1 MKLYTRELILY
12 FADQLIKSTREM
24 MHRQGD
30 KFDTFKMLTNDD
42 IRNSEDF
49 YKNLYIIEEIRT
61 EQVNVEIFFQNLN
74 HRIYILEEMGVI
86 MSYEDLTYIS
96 YIQDD
101 WTMLQHIASEKKLFL
116 EKAKLIWSH
125 TVKINIEM
133 FTVSI
138 DTFLEKYDQCG
149 LKKIKDDL
157 DLGLILMNVCK
168 VLIIFC
174 SFVVEYFNNTTM
186 FIILGI

>member
-1 MKLYTRELILY
+1 
-12 FADQLIKSTREM
+12 
-24 MHRQGD
+24 
-30 KFDTFKMLTNDD
+30 MLTNDD

-133 FTVSI
+133 FSVCI

-157 DLGLILMNVCK
+157 DLGLILINVCK
-168 VLIIFC
+168 VFIIFC
-174 SFVVEYFNNTTM
+174 SFVVDYFNNTTM
-186 FIILGI
+186 FIILGV

>member
-1 MKLYTRELILY
+1 M
-12 FADQLIKSTREM
+12 
-24 MHRQGD
+24 
-30 KFDTFKMLTNDD
+30 TNDD
-42 IRNSEDF
+42 IKNKEDF
-49 YKNLYIIEEIRT
+49 YKILYIIDEIRT

-86 MSYEDLTYIS
+86 MSCDDLTYIS
-96 YIQDD
+96 YMQDD

-133 FTVSI
+133 FSVSI

-157 DLGLILMNVCK
+157 NLGLILMNVCK
-168 VLIIFC
+168 VFIIF
-174 SFVVEYFNNTTM
+174 STFVVDYFNKITM

>member
-1 MKLYTRELILY
+1 
-12 FADQLIKSTREM
+12 
-24 MHRQGD
+24 
-30 KFDTFKMLTNDD
+30 
-42 IRNSEDF
+42 
-49 YKNLYIIEEIRT
+49 
-61 EQVNVEIFFQNLN
+61 VNVEIFFQNLN
-74 HRIYILEEMGVI
+74 HRIYILEEMGVN
-86 MSYEDLTYIS
+86 MSYDDLTYIS

-133 FTVSI
+133 FSVSI
-138 DTFLEKYDQCG
+138 DEFLEKYDQCG

-168 VLIIFC
+168 VFIIFC
-174 SFVVEYFNNTTM
+174 SFVRLF
-186 FIILGI
+186 